1 METRPFSSPDAR
13 KPLGSRGMLGK
24 IDSGWALVAAVVL
37 ITFLLVTLK
46 PDPYMRILNAVKDG
60 IWVTLKITL
69 ISFVLV
75 LFVGLIGG
83 LGRISKNGVIRGI
96 ATVYVEVVRGIPL
109 LVQLMYWYFAFPAI
123 IRDLGAWLN
132 IASLASYRTNAEV
145 MAILGFTFCYG
156 AYMSEIYRAGIQSIT
171 KGQMEAAR
179 SLGMTYVQGM
189 RYVVIPQAIRVILPP
204 VGNELVTLLKDSS
217 LVSAVSLPDLTRR
230 GREWN
235 ATNFRP
241 IETYTMIA
249 LVYLIMTLLAARL
262 AVWIEKKT
270 ALEK

>member
-1 METRPFSSPDAR
+1 MKTTPFSSPDSR
-13 KPLGSRGMLGK
+13 KPVGSRGIISK
-24 IDSGWALVAAVVL
+24 VDSGWALVAAVIL
-37 ITFLLVTLK
+37 ITVLLVTLK
-46 PDPYMRILNAVKDG
+46 EDPFMRILDAVKDG
-60 IWVTLKITL
+60 VWVTLKITL
-69 ISFVLV
+69 ISFFLV
-75 LFVGLIGG
+75 LIVGLFGG
-83 LGRISKNGVIRGI
+83 LGRISKNPIIRGI

-109 LVQLMYWYFAFPAI
+109 LVQLMYWYFAFPAV
-123 IRDLGAWLN
+123 IRDMGVWLN
-132 IASLASYRTNAEV
+132 IASMANYRTNAEV
-145 MAILGFTFCYG
+145 MAILGFTVCYG

-270 ALEK
+270 QLEK